1 LFVALSGTAYAV
13 DGPLPGQNQVG
24 SADIING
31 EVATDDISDSNGVRS
46 ADVRDDTL
54 NNGGLQAV
62 DLRADSVGSSE
73 VSDESLGSAEL
84 APDSVGSSEVA
95 TDAIGS
101 SEVATNAIG
110 SSEVVSG
117 AIGSDEVATNAVG
130 TAEIVDGSVGNP
142 DLGDNSVNGA
152 TVFPSS
158 LTGADILT
166 GSLTASD
173 IAPDAVGASEV
184 ANGSLGTAELAGSIP
199 AAKVTRTSDQGILN
213 GTVTALNFNSE
224 RYDTAGMHSNSS
236 NLSRVTA
243 PVDGI
248 YTVTLQVHWE
258 LNGSGSRDL
267 LIEKNGSTI
276 VARDRRLA
284 STDQLGGPVFNV
296 TNVLRLSAGD
306 FVEAFAFQNSG
317 GTLNVVQNVSEETS
331 PELSMTWLAP
341 GP

>member
-1 LFVALSGTAYAV
+1 
-13 DGPLPGQNQVG
+13 VG

-31 EVATDDISDSNGVRS
+31 EVITDDISDSNGVRS

-54 NNGGLQAV
+54 NNGGLQAA

-73 VSDESLGSAEL
+73 VSDESLGSTEL
-84 APDSVGSSEVA
+84 APDSV
-95 TDAIGS
+95 GS

-110 SSEVVSG
+110 SSEVATG
-117 AIGSDEVATNAVG
+117 AIGSDEVATDAVG

-166 GSLTASD
+166 SSLTASD

-184 ANGSLGTAELAGSIP
+184 APNAVGGSEVANGSLGTAELASSIP
-199 AAKVTRTSDQGILN
+199 AARVTRTSDQGILN

-236 NLSRVTA
+236 NLSRVMA

-248 YTVTLQVHWE
+248 YMVTLQVHWE
-258 LNGSGSRDL
+258 LNGSGSRAL
-267 LIEKNGSTI
+267 LLEKNGTTV

-284 STDQLGGPVFNV
+284 STDQINGPVFNV

-306 FVEAFAFQNSG
+306 FVEAFAFQDSG